1 MIQPPSPP
9 PPAPMR
15 PVPPA
20 PVLYARAA
28 TPVFAVTE
36 TKAGP
41 GYLARAL
48 WFVFVGWWATG
59 IVSAVAWLALVTII
73 GLPLGIY
80 LVNRLP
86 TVLTLRPRTSTV
98 YTSTDGYGRTVSTV
112 ARLDQVHWVARGAWF
127 LFVGWWLSGVVMT
140 IGYALVLTIIG
151 LPLGVMLF
159 NRVPFV
165 ASLYRY

>member
-1 MIQPPSPP
+1 MIQPPTPP

-20 PVLYARAA
+20 PVPYAPAA
-28 TPVFAVTE
+28 TPSFTVAE
-36 TKAGP
+36 TKDGP
-41 GYLARAL
+41 GYLVRAL
-48 WFVFVGWWATG
+48 WFLLVGWWATA
-59 IVSAVAWLALVTII
+59 IVSALAWLALITII

-98 YTSTDGYGRTVSTV
+98 STWTDADGRTMSTV
-112 ARLDQVHWVARGAWF
+112 VRLEQVPWPARGVWF
-127 LFVGWWLSGVVMT
+127 VFVGWWASGLVMSL
-140 IGYALVLTIIG
+140 GYLLVLTIIG
-151 LPLGVMLF
+151 LPLGLMVF